1 MTRLRRLLS
10 CQCLLCQS
18 YKVGT
23 MQPGH
28 AINSLLLHFWAE
40 FCTTLWLSPLWR
52 VVCLT
57 GFHAFPVLLA
67 DEDGQPIVC
76 VYCGKTLNY
85 TEPMS
90 EWAEIGEVK
99 L

>member
-1 MTRLRRLLS
+1 
-10 CQCLLCQS
+10 
-18 YKVGT
+18 

-40 FCTTLWLSPLWR
+40 FCTTLWMAPLWR
-52 VVCLT
+52 IVCLT
-57 GFHAFPVLLA
+57 GFHAFPVLLE
-67 DEDGQPIVC
+67 DEDGQPVVC
-76 VYCGKTLNY
+76 AYCGGTLNY
-85 TEPMS
+85 TEPMD